1 MDHAPI
7 IVALNLAAAAGLL
20 IWAVRL
26 VRTGFE
32 RAYGSNI
39 CLWMRRTTQNRV
51 SAALTGI
58 TAATLLQS
66 STAVVLLMAGF
77 MSSGALGTMSSL
89 ALVLGADLGSAI
101 VVQVLNSRVAI
112 LEPVLLLVGVIFF
125 LRSSRR
131 TLRQIGR
138 IFIGLALIF
147 VSLDLI
153 RIASAPVA
161 EAEAL
166 QAITRYLA
174 YDLITAF
181 MVASIFAWFVHS
193 SVAAILLFAMFTAH
207 GILPLNA
214 AFAMVLGANLGG
226 AFIAFVLTLHADLSV
241 RRVVIANLLLRGGG
255 AIAGLMLVAQFEVGE
270 LAVGVSAEQQVLG
283 LHLVFNFFLV
293 ILGLVFLSPVLRV
306 VELMVANKQTSDGL
320 AFERSALD
328 QSVLDQPEHAF
339 FCARREMVEMGNR
352 VEAMLRECVGLF
364 DVYDQ
369 RVADQLKE
377 EHAQISRMATDVR
390 VYLSNIQSADRK
402 EEIGTRAF
410 DLASNAVNIETG
422 SDVIARKLVG
432 LARRKF
438 LEKTNF
444 SDQGKA
450 ELLDFYDRV
459 LRNIQQGIV
468 VLMSDDV
475 GVARA
480 VVEQKETIRDLEQEL
495 EKQHLIRLRE
505 GQIASIETSAIHI
518 DLLRSLKT
526 LNSSFATLAYPLLTE
541 AGELLDSR
549 LASA

>member
-39 CLWMRRTTQNRV
+39 RLWMRRTTQNRV

-283 LHLVFNFFLV
+283 LHLAFNFFLV

-306 VELMVANKQTSDGL
+306 VELMVPNKQTSDGL

-328 QSVLDQPEHAF
+328 QSVLDQPERAF

-459 LRNIQQGIV
+459 IRNIQHGIV

>member
-306 VELMVANKQTSDGL
+306 VELMVPNKQTSDGL

>member
-39 CLWMRRTTQNRV
+39 RLWMRRTTQNRV

-255 AIAGLMLVAQFEVGE
+255 AVAGLMFVAQFQVGE
-270 LAVGVSAEQQVLG
+270 LTMGVSAEQQVLG

-475 GVARA
+475 GIARA

>member
-39 CLWMRRTTQNRV
+39 RLWMRRTTQNRV

-328 QSVLDQPEHAF
+328 QSVLDQPERAF

-402 EEIGTRAF
+402 EEIGTHAF

>member
-39 CLWMRRTTQNRV
+39 RLWMRRTTQNRV

>member
-39 CLWMRRTTQNRV
+39 RLWMRRTTQNRV

-131 TLRQIGR
+131 TLRQVGR

-166 QAITRYLA
+166 QAVTRYLA
-174 YDLITAF
+174 NDLITAF
-181 MVASIFAWFVHS
+181 IVASIFAWFVHS
-193 SVAAILLFAMFTAH
+193 SVAAILLFAMFTAS

-255 AIAGLMLVAQFEVGE
+255 AVAGLMFVAQFQVGE
-270 LAVGVSAEQQVLG
+270 LTMGVSAEQQVLG

-306 VELMVANKQTSDGL
+306 VELMVPNKQTSDGL
-320 AFERSALD
+320 VFERSALD
-328 QSVLDQPEHAF
+328 QSVLDQPERAF
-339 FCARREMVEMGNR
+339 SCARREMVEMGNR
-352 VEAMLRECVGLF
+352 VEAMLREAVGLF

-410 DLASNAVNIETG
+410 DLSSNAVNIETG

-475 GVARA
+475 GIARA

>member
-39 CLWMRRTTQNRV
+39 RLWMRRTTQNRV

-306 VELMVANKQTSDGL
+306 VELMVPNKQTSDGL